1 MVSNLI
7 SSRIVKRA
15 IAVCIQQTYGK
26 SFASSIYFISKQ
38 TGTEQLV
45 GNNFFG
51 TKTLPQVEK
60 TIGINSGSC
69 ASIPCLP
76 LHLINSRGEAESSG
90 DLHSL
95 KLEKRTFHHRTS
107 ISL

>member
-60 TIGINSGSC
+60 NNWDQQWFLCKYTLS
-69 ASIPCLP
+69 
-76 LHLINSRGEAESSG
+76 
-90 DLHSL
+90 
-95 KLEKRTFHHRTS
+95 TS
-107 ISL
+107 APY

>member
-45 GNNFFG
+45 GNKFFG
-51 TKTLPQVEK
+51 TKTLPQVK
-60 TIGINSGSC
+60 KKQLG
-69 ASIPCLP
+69 
-76 LHLINSRGEAESSG
+76 
-90 DLHSL
+90 
-95 KLEKRTFHHRTS
+95 
-107 ISL
+107 